1 MAQDRQRLQQLMSD
15 LLSEASPEFRNEMLS
30 RLRTMLDAKKRQ
42 QEHKEAADRG
52 CCTTREIDRHDLA
65 AAMRNM
71 ARGLLEAAEVLSR

>member
-1 MAQDRQRLQQLMSD
+1 MAQDWQRLQQLMSD

-52 CCTTREIDRHDLA
+52 MREIDRHDLA